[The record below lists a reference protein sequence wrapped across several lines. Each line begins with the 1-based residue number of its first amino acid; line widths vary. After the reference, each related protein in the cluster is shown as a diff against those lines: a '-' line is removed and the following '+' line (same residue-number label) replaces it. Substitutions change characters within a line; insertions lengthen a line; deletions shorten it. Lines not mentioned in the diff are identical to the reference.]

1 MFTVFAFIASLTAWI
16 VAHQTMLLM
25 VVSILYAF
33 EQWLGSTDKLKSN
46 STLQL
51 ISNFIGGLLKV
62 TGLVYKLSTGK
73 VMVIPTSAQGSATAQ
88 PSPVTAAQQ
97 IEKAIESPASVLPA
111 GELAVLQ
118 QAIAEGGAA
127 MDAALKAP

>member
-1 MFTVFAFIASLTAWI
+1 MFATFAFIASLTAWI
-16 VAHQTMLLM
+16 VAHQTLLLM
-25 VVSILYAF
+25 VVSCLYAF
-33 EQWLGSTDKLKSN
+33 EQWLGSTEALKSN

-51 ISNFIGGLLKV
+51 VGGFISGALKLFGLI
-62 TGLVYKLSTGK
+62 YKLSTGK
-73 VMVIPTSAQGSATAQ
+73 VILPPAGAVPSANPA
-88 PSPVTAAQQ
+88 PPTAAQQ